1 MVFLYPTAIKR
12 IDDDLTTVVLENMLD
27 QKVAGKVHRVH
38 LEVHRAG
45 DSNVK
50 YAKCN
55 RDPYFAFDYYVEVAI
70 EWIVIVI
77 CIRLEFLHV
86 KEMVIYLFYYLGW
99 SRGHISALFK
109 CPGYVLSHCIY
120 RGQERRDIEARVSKY
135 PC

>member
-1 MVFLYPTAIKR
+1 
-12 IDDDLTTVVLENMLD
+12 MLD

-38 LEVHRAG
+38 LEVHRTG
-45 DSNVK
+45 DSTVK

-55 RDPYFAFDYYVEVAI
+55 RDPSFAFDYYVEVAI

-109 CPGYVLSHCIY
+109 CPSYVLSHCIY
-120 RGQERRDIEARVSKY
+120 RGQERRDIEVRVSKY